1 MCLPS
6 AARSKVQCTPVFET
20 GAGDQTRGVP
30 GAKME
35 PFAAQLTRVV
45 KILMRLGNSIEAS
58 RRVALDNEFG

>member
-1 MCLPS
+1 
-6 AARSKVQCTPVFET
+6 
-20 GAGDQTRGVP
+20 
-30 GAKME
+30 ME